1 MARSDR
7 SRDSDRVRAPQP
19 AFKRRLPHGRGATE
33 QPNAVGDGDAELTP
47 WFWLMVSLTGV
58 GAGVGGIAM
67 MYILFHVQRL
77 VYHYSTGEF
86 QTAVGLVSPT
96 YRFVALLIAGLI
108 GGPAWYL
115 LNRYTKGQKT
125 EVDDVVWSGEGD
137 LSYPKSII
145 TSVIQEVVI
154 GFGASLGREAA
165 PKLLGALSGT
175 YFGKLAHLSPAQRR
189 LLVACGAGAGLA
201 AVYNV
206 PLGGAL
212 FTAEIMLG
220 EITLP
225 VVLPAVA
232 CSMIATEVAY
242 LYLPNRATYLGIP
255 NFQLNWSEVLWAL
268 IAGPIIGILVTGF
281 VRLVG
286 FLGHHRLK
294 GKAVIYGPLLSFGL
308 TGLIGMRYYQLF
320 GNGKDMAHSVFRGSI
335 ESLSLLAALFIL
347 KPVVTALSLQ
357 SGASGGLFTP
367 LFSSGAVL
375 GGLLGGIWNPIMSGG
390 SIAAYAMLGA
400 AAALAA
406 GLQAPLSGLVLV
418 LELTHSGLQIIVPLM
433 IATLLATAVS
443 RRLDG
448 YSIYS
453 ARLPVNRSEEGTA

>member
-7 SRDSDRVRAPQP
+7 SRETDRVRAPQP
-19 AFKRRLPHGRGATE
+19 ALKRRLPHGRGATE

-47 WFWLMVSLTGV
+47 AFWLMLVLTGV
-58 GAGVGGIAM
+58 GSGVGGMAM
-67 MYILFHVQRL
+67 MYILFHVQRA

-86 QTAVGLVSPT
+86 QTAVGLSSPT
-96 YRFVALLIAGLI
+96 HRLIALLIAGAI

-115 LNRYTKGQKT
+115 LSRYTKGQKS
-125 EVDDVVWSGEGD
+125 EVDDVVWSGKGE
-137 LSYPKSII
+137 LSYPKSIG
-145 TSVIQEVVI
+145 TSIIQEVVI

-175 YFGKLAHLSPAQRR
+175 YFGKLARLSPAQRR

-212 FTAEIMLG
+212 FTAEVMLG

-225 VVLPAVA
+225 VVLPAVG
-232 CSMIATEVAY
+232 CSMIASEVAY

-255 NFQLNWSEVLWAL
+255 NFQLNWSEVLWAI
-268 IAGPIIGILVTGF
+268 IAGPIIGLVVTGF
-281 VRLVG
+281 VRLIG
-286 FLGHHRLK
+286 FLSHHRLK
-294 GKAVIYGPLLSFGL
+294 GRAVLFGPLLSFGI

-320 GNGKDMAHSVFRGSI
+320 GNGKDMAHAVFRGSI
-335 ESLSLLAALFIL
+335 VSLSLLAVLFVL
-347 KPVVTALSLQ
+347 KPVLTAISLQ

-367 LFSSGAVL
+367 LFASGAVL
-375 GGLLGGIWNPIMSGG
+375 GGLLGGIWNPLVSGG
-390 SIAAYAMLGA
+390 SIAAYAMIGA

-433 IATLLATAVS
+433 IATLLATMVS
-443 RRLDG
+443 RHLDG

-453 ARLPVNRSEEGTA
+453 ARLPVQRSDEGD